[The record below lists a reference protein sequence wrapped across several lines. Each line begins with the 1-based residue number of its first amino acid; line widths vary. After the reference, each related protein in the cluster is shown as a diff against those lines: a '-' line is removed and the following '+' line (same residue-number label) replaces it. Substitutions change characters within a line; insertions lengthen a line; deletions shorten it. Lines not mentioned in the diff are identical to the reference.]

1 MQTKVETGWCRCI
14 AHYIPPE
21 RRLRQ
26 LVNGE
31 FYHFRFYDLNG
42 ETRYQI
48 INGGDRVVIKGKER
62 FERFFKQ
69 IP

>member
-1 MQTKVETGWCRCI
+1 M
-14 AHYIPPE
+14 
-21 RRLRQ
+21 RQ

-31 FYHFRFYDLNG
+31 FYHFRYYDLNG

-48 INGGDRVVIKGKER
+48 INGGDRVVIQGKEL
-62 FERFFKQ
+62 FERFFKK